1 LNNDIRDEQKYMSN
15 YYFIFLNNLDS
26 LLWGELIE
34 EEDLE
39 DSNGN

>member
-1 LNNDIRDEQKYMSN
+1 LNNDIRDEQKYMN
-15 YYFIFLNNLDS
+15 S

-39 DSNGN
+39 ESNGN